1 MSGDAVSEI
10 NLWCQKN
17 HQPLP
22 KYTYIGMGTEW
33 SCHLTATWLPGD
45 RTSKIETSKKL
56 AKQDVANQV
65 LMEIQKNNNQIVEL
79 NFSFDKTIIMIDG
92 DQRMD
97 CWKWLVSESVN
108 WNVED
113 IRIMVFISPTTQEL
127 SSDKGIEII
136 KTKTTNKDSADAL
149 MLMTLGRLMQQNT
162 NNTNNTNNTK
172 NTRIL
177 IVSSDHILVQA
188 AQDSEGV
195 DWVANLKQLQE
206 YCQIVN

>member
-1 MSGDAVSEI
+1 MSGDAVSGI

-45 RTSKIETSKKL
+45 RTSKVETSKKL

-65 LMEIQKNNNQIVEL
+65 LMEIQQKINNQIMEL
-79 NFSFDKTIIMIDG
+79 KFTFDKTIIMIDG

-113 IRIMVFISPTTQEL
+113 VRIMVFISPTTQEV

-149 MLMTLGRLMQQNT
+149 MLMTLGGLMQQNT
-162 NNTNNTNNTK
+162 NNTNNI
-172 NTRIL
+172 RIL

-188 AQDSEGV
+188 AQDSDGV

>member
-1 MSGDAVSEI
+1 
-10 NLWCQKN
+10 
-17 HQPLP
+17 
-22 KYTYIGMGTEW
+22 MGTEW
-33 SCHLTATWLPGD
+33 SCHLMASWLSGEGK
-45 RTSKIETSKKL
+45 RMSKIETSKKL

-79 NFSFDKTIIMIDG
+79 KFSFDKTIIMIDG

-97 CWKWLVSESVN
+97 CWKWLSSESVH

-113 IRIMVFISPTTQEL
+113 VRIIVFISPTTQEV

-149 MLMTLGRLMQQNT
+149 MLMTLGGLMQQNT
-162 NNTNNTNNTK
+162 NNTNNANNANNTNNTN

-188 AQDSEGV
+188 AQDSDGV

-206 YCQIVN
+206 YCQI

>member
-1 MSGDAVSEI
+1 MNYDAVSEI

-22 KYTYIGMGTEW
+22 QYIFFGMGTEW
-33 SCHLTATWLPGD
+33 YCHLVAPWLDQDGK
-45 RTSKIETSKKL
+45 RVSQVAVSKKL

-65 LMEIQKNNNQIVEL
+65 FMELQQQFNKVKDL
-79 NFSFDKTIIMIDG
+79 NFPYKMIIMIDG

-97 CWKWLVSESVN
+97 CWKWLASNQVS
-108 WNVED
+108 WNPENIKVK
-113 IRIMVFISPTTQEL
+113 MFISPTTQEIV
-127 SSDKGIEII
+127 SGKEIEVI
-136 KTKTTNKDSADAL
+136 KAKTTNKDSADAL
-149 MLMTLGRLMQQNT
+149 MLMTLGRLIQMGIED
-162 NNTNNTNNTK
+162 TK
-172 NTRIL
+172 IL

-206 YCQIVN
+206 YCQIN